1 MSISEF
7 LKLRNAI
14 FIIAEEQ
21 AHAQVKKVQIKPG
34 FSLKFLTCVSGH
46 SSFFEKWGGTTT
58 PPLVFRVPRTK
69 KLKKLTSNFNYE
81 KIKKAE
87 GTGIP
92 TA

>member
-14 FIIAEEQ
+14 FFLLKSKPT
-21 AHAQVKKVQIKPG
+21 HKLKKIQIKPS
-34 FSLKFLTCVSGH
+34 FILKLLTCVSGH